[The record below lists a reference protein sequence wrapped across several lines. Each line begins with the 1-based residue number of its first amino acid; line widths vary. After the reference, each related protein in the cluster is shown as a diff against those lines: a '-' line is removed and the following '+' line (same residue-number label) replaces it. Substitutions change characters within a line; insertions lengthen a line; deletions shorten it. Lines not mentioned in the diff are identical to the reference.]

1 MASPST
7 LTPRL
12 FLAMLRAPTE
22 PQVLAFSIA
31 ATFTMAAL
39 GVVLG
44 IVANSQAIIFDGIFA
59 VIDASM
65 TVLSF
70 FVARL
75 LQRDGSRRF
84 QYGFWHFEPLVA
96 AFNGSI
102 LLLLCL
108 YAIVDAIRGVLAGGG
123 QSVALDV
130 TAAYSMIV
138 CLICVVLYVFQ
149 MRANRT
155 LRSALVAVDMQS
167 FLMSACITI
176 ALFGGFGLAALIEH
190 WGYPEMGR
198 YADPLVLLLLAL
210 GLLPIPIR
218 IVRDAM
224 REVFLVAPPSVNS
237 HVRRAVSLVVAD
249 HGLADFASYVAKSG
263 RMYLVEIHILVP
275 PTYHVSIDVYDA
287 IRGEIADALGPA
299 YNLRQWLSIAFT
311 ARREWI

>member
-1 MASPST
+1 MVSSST
-7 LTPRL
+7 PTPRL

-22 PQVLAFSIA
+22 PQVLAISIT

-39 GVVLG
+39 GVILG

-65 TVLSF
+65 TILSF

-96 AFNGSI
+96 AFNGAV

-108 YAIVDAIRGVLAGGG
+108 YAIVDAIRGLLAGGG
-123 QSVALDV
+123 QVVALDV
-130 TAAYSMIV
+130 TAVYSLVV
-138 CLICVVLYVFQ
+138 CCICVSLYLFQ
-149 MRANRT
+149 LRANRS

-176 ALFGGFGLAALIEH
+176 ALFGGFGLAALIAH
-190 WGYPEMGR
+190 WGYPEIGR

-210 GLLPIPIR
+210 GLLPIPVR

-224 REVFLVAPPSVNS
+224 REVFLVAPPSIND
-237 HVRRAVSLVVAD
+237 HVRKAVSAAVAE
-249 HGLADFASYVAKSG
+249 HGLLDFASYVAKSG

-275 PTYHVSIDVYDA
+275 LHYNVSVETYDA

>member
-1 MASPST
+1 MPAPS
-7 LTPRL
+7 LWTPRL
-12 FLAMLRAPTE
+12 LFAILRAPTE
-22 PQVLAFSIA
+22 PHVLAISIV

-39 GVVLG
+39 GILLG

-65 TVLSF
+65 TILSF

-75 LQRDGSRRF
+75 LLRDGSRRF

-102 LLLLCL
+102 LLMLCL
-108 YAIVDAIRGVLAGGG
+108 YAIVDAIRGLLAGGG
-123 QSVALDV
+123 QEVALGV
-130 TAAYSMIV
+130 TAVYSAIV
-138 CLICVVLYVFQ
+138 CVICVVLYLFQ
-149 MRANRT
+149 LHANRV
-155 LRSALVAVDMQS
+155 LRSALIRVDMQS
-167 FLMSACITI
+167 FLMSGCITI
-176 ALFGGFGLAALIEH
+176 ALFGGFGLAALVAQ
-190 WGYPEMGR
+190 WGYPEIGR

-210 GLLPIPIR
+210 GLLPIPVR

-224 REVFLVAPPSVNS
+224 REVFLVAPKGVND
-237 HVRRAVSLVVAD
+237 HVRTAVATVILR
-249 HGLADFASYVAKSG
+249 HQLLDFASYVAKSG

-275 PTYHVSIDVYDA
+275 PHYHVSVDLYDA